1 MAIVNIYLD
10 LDKNYINLI
19 NDIYKTLVI
28 LIIFQ
33 LLVSNSMNS
42 KNIINS
48 ALSGNILNDDFMLL
62 LIYLLIGIT
71 AYYLIFDKLIYI
83 S

>member
-10 LDKNYINLI
+10 LDLKYINLI
-19 NDIYKTLVI
+19 NDILKTLVI
-28 LIIFQ
+28 LIMFQ
-33 LLVSNSMNS
+33 LLISTSLNS

-48 ALSGNILNDDFMLL
+48 ALSGKILNDDFMLL
-62 LIYLLIGIT
+62 VIYILIGISS
-71 AYYLIFDKLIYI
+71 YYLIFDKLFYI